1 MEPAPLELRD
11 YLSLFWRRK
20 WTIAAVAAVAVGTA
34 LLYSFRQT
42 PQYTSSAEVIVRPA
56 RFDPRQPRAATGV
69 INMVTEERVA
79 NSVPVARRA
88 KEKLGPLGAVS
99 GEVTAA
105 LVENSETLDFTA
117 VSPDPAG
124 AQAAAQAWAE
134 AYLELRREQ
143 VLGDLEAVR
152 RPLEQEIE
160 SIDEELASIAEELA
174 ATQDETQQAIL
185 GTKTASLLQD
195 RSSALQQLN
204 LLPSV
209 GSIQVGEI
217 LQPAGFPSRPSSPNH
232 VAAGGLALVVGLSV
246 GFGMAYLRDRLD
258 PRVRGREELE
268 VYSGAPI
275 LAYIP
280 SGRPLK
286 DKLPVTASDPG
297 SELAEAYKGLGLRFV
312 QATAERG
319 TAVVVTSSM
328 AGEGK
333 TSVVSNLGVAL
344 AQAGKR
350 VILVSADLRRS
361 GLQRFFPGWDG
372 TGLTEVLS
380 GHQRAT
386 AALTRTRIEK
396 LWVLHAGPR
405 LASSSPLELLS
416 SDRMRHTLAELRR
429 LADYI
434 LVDTPPL
441 LVALDAAALAGFTD
455 GVLYVADARQ
465 ASRATVEQARRELE
479 LSGAVAIGVVV
490 NRYDPRSF
498 LPYGY
503 RYRYYTDGVKH
514 EPMRSEL
521 IAEGRDRSEATPES

>member
-1 MEPAPLELRD
+1 MEQAPLELRD

-42 PQYTSSAEVIVRPA
+42 SQYTSSAEVIVRPA

-79 NSVPVARRA
+79 NSVAVARRA
-88 KEKLGPLGAVS
+88 EEKLGPLGAVPRV
-99 GEVTAA
+99 VTAA

-160 SIDEELASIAEELA
+160 SIDEELASIAEELGT
-174 ATQDETQQAIL
+174 TQDETAQAIL
-185 GTKTASLLQD
+185 GTLLQD
-195 RSSALQQLN
+195 RSSALEQLN

-217 LQPAGFPSRPSSPNH
+217 LQPADFPSRPSSPNH
-232 VAAGGLALVVGLSV
+232 VTAGGLALVVGLSV
-246 GFGMAYLRDRLD
+246 GLGMAYLRDRLD

-268 VYSGAPI
+268 VYSGAPV

-297 SELAEAYKGLGLRFV
+297 SELAEAYKGLGLRLV

-333 TSVVSNLGVAL
+333 TSVVCNLGVAL

-386 AALTRTRIEK
+386 AALTRTRIEN

-465 ASRATVEQARRELE
+465 ASRAAVEQARRELE

-498 LPYGY
+498 LPYSY
-503 RYRYYTDGVKH
+503 RYSYNTDGVKH
-514 EPMRSEL
+514 GATRGKL
-521 IAEGRDRSEATPES
+521 TAEGHDRSEATPAS